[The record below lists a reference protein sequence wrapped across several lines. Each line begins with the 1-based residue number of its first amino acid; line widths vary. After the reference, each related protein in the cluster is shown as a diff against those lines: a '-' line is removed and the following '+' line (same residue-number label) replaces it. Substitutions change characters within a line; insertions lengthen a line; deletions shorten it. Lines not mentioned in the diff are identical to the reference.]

1 MMWSTLT
8 ALTLAAML
16 APVDAIPVQPTDDAI
31 TERTTYT
38 LLPASK
44 LSVKGTSTV
53 QSYECVAPQI
63 TASVSAASAI
73 NTVADLQSM
82 ETVRLTI
89 PVAAMDCGNRTM
101 DGHMRNALK
110 ANASPNIQF
119 QLDSHTVRANGDN
132 AGTVQMRGR
141 LTIAG
146 QTKPVQMTANLS
158 RQADGTVRV
167 RGSHGFDMTE
177 FGVEP
182 PRLMMGTLRVHD
194 PVVVEFDL
202 ALRP

>member
-1 MMWSTLT
+1 MWIP
-8 ALTLAAML
+8 TLAALTTALML
-16 APVDAIPVQPTDDAI
+16 APAHAIPVQPTDDAI
-31 TERTTYT
+31 TERTTFT
-38 LLPASK
+38 LLPTSK

-63 TASVSAASAI
+63 TATASAASAI
-73 NTVADLQSM
+73 TSVADLQSM

-89 PVAAMDCGNRTM
+89 PVAALDCGNRTM
-101 DGHMRNALK
+101 DDHMRNALK
-110 ANASPNIQF
+110 AGANPNIQF
-119 QLDSHTVRANGDN
+119 QLDSHTVRASGDA

-146 QTKPVQMTANLS
+146 QTRPIQMNANLS

-167 RGSHGFDMTE
+167 RGSHGFDMTT
-177 FGVEP
+177 FGVQP